1 MFVSIVQIL
10 SKTKIIKKIKSQKF
24 VLLCQYTDLS
34 ARFEPGEEKMMMS
47 SGLDV
52 KPQYVHH
59 MSPEPPPEVSH
70 VIPNQKGTAP

>member
-1 MFVSIVQIL
+1 MQNVSVLQI
-10 SKTKIIKKIKSQKF
+10 
-24 VLLCQYTDLS
+24 CLS
-34 ARFEPGEEKMMMS
+34 ARFEPGEEKKMMS

-70 VIPNQKGTAP
+70 VIPKQKGTVP